1 MFSVFLYFHFISTIY
16 YIIHN
21 EKVIIVS
28 GLAEVECA
36 VLLALG
42 SAAGIP

>member
-1 MFSVFLYFHFISTIY
+1 M
-16 YIIHN
+16 HN

-28 GLAEVECA
+28 SIAEAECA